1 MAKDAIVWGVL
12 GTAKIN
18 DKVVVPMKNA
28 SKCRVKGIASRNAE
42 KAREAAAKYGLPVA
56 YDSYE
61 ALLADPEVDAIY
73 IPLPN
78 HLHMEWTIKCVEAGK
93 HVLCEKPIGLD
104 AAQAERL
111 IATRDK
117 SGRYVQEA
125 FMVRTHPQ
133 WLKVRALIE
142 EGVIGELRAITGGF
156 TYFNTDP
163 DNIRNKNELGG
174 GGLLDIGCYPIT
186 TSRFVTRREP
196 RRVVTLMER
205 DPAMKVDR
213 LGSVLMDFDGFQA
226 SFFYSTQIHNYQRMQ
241 FHGTQGR
248 IEIEIPFNAPND
260 RPTRLLVSERTGAG
274 VDTER
279 WLEIPVCD
287 QYGVAATVF
296 AEAILSGGQ
305 QAIPLEDARAN
316 MRVIDAVF
324 RSAETGGWVD
334 IPLTPEPRALA

>member
-1 MAKDAIVWGVL
+1 MAKDEIVWGVL
-12 GTAKIN
+12 GAAHIN
-18 DKVVVPMKNA
+18 DKVVVPMHKA
-28 SKCRVKGIASRNAE
+28 PKCRVKGIASRDVQ
-42 KAREAAAKYGLPVA
+42 KARSAAAKYGLAVA

-61 ALLADPEVDAIY
+61 ALLADPEIDAVY

-78 HLHMEWTIKCVEAGK
+78 HVHVEWTIKAVEAGK

-104 AAQAERL
+104 AAQTERL
-111 IATRDK
+111 IAARDK
-117 SGRYVQEA
+117 SGKYIQEA

-142 EGVIGELRAITGGF
+142 EGVIGELRAVTGGF
-156 TYFNTDP
+156 TYYNTNPND
-163 DNIRNKNELGG
+163 IRNQAEIGG

-196 RRVVTLMER
+196 RRVVAMLER
-205 DPAMKVDR
+205 DPNFKVDR
-213 LGSVLMDFDGFQA
+213 LGSVMMDFDGVQA
-226 SFFYSTQIHNYQRMQ
+226 SFFYSTQLHNYQRMQ

-260 RPTRLLVSERTGAG
+260 RPTRILVSERASDGASN
-274 VDTER
+274 ER

-287 QYGVAATVF
+287 QYGVAAAVF

-305 QAIPLEDARAN
+305 QAIALEDARAN

-324 RSAETGGWVD
+324 RSAQSGAWERIVQS
-334 IPLTPEPRALA
+334 